1 MLPHQIQESPAE
13 RIGLSQNFLK
23 IFINFY
29 QGRLIF
35 WLNFIKVRAVT
46 QNWNNIGSNVVLCS
60 FLLKKLQWFSTKNSL
75 IAASYTFCSIKIR
88 TLTSSKF
95 KNQTNDILKLLSLIA
110 ITNKGSLN
118 KTLLL
123 SIIAV
128 LNENNLHLK

>member
-1 MLPHQIQESPAE
+1 M
-13 RIGLSQNFLK
+13 
-23 IFINFY
+23 INEEEFQRRSEFPKKFY
-29 QGRLIF
+29 QLLSRSLDILTKLYQCKSCYSKLEQH
-35 WLNFIKVRAVT
+35 WIKCCLMQFFA
-46 QNWNNIGSNVVLCS
+46 
-60 FLLKKLQWFSTKNSL
+60 KKLQWFSTKNSL

-110 ITNKGSLN
+110 ITDKGSLN